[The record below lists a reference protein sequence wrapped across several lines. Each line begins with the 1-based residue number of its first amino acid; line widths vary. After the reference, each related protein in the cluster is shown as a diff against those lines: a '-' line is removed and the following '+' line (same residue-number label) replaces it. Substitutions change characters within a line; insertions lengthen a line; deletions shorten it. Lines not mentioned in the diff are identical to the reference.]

1 MKQPSRRTIRIFLDV
16 IEKLDRYEA
25 TQRVI
30 RGWGADISGPMPVPE
45 VIVVMDWLKYLSNP
59 NRTELN
65 EIQEALDTTVIGAAD
80 TTPLQKAER

>member
-30 RGWGADISGPMPVPE
+30 RGHGADISGPLPVPE
-45 VIVVMDWLKYLSNP
+45 VIAVINWLKYLSNP
-59 NRTELN
+59 NRIELD
-65 EIQEALDTTVIGAAD
+65 EIQDALDTTVIGA
-80 TTPLQKAER
+80 P